1 MAFAIIFFFIGFAG
15 GAQNIGFATIVE
27 KVTDRLS
34 ATSMG
39 LNNGLM
45 LLFDTVNPVIF
56 GFLVTLT
63 MVNKSSDD
71 FTAQNF
77 DWALTYI
84 PVLCLLAF
92 LISLFLIRETY
103 CKPQQDVV
111 LIDRDVDR
119 DD

>member
-1 MAFAIIFFFIGFAG
+1 M
-15 GAQNIGFATIVE
+15 GFATIVE

-56 GFLVTLT
+56 GLLVTITLR
-63 MVNKSSDD
+63 NKDSDN
-71 FTAQNF
+71 FTSENF

-84 PVLCLLAF
+84 PGLCLVAL
-92 LISLFLIRETY
+92 LVSVFLIRETY
-103 CKPQQDVV
+103 CKSQQDVV
-111 LIDRDVDR
+111 LLDPSARPEPGR
-119 DD
+119 E